1 MISKF
6 LFLFFRR
13 REAFTS
19 CQATHSCVSDSASF
33 LCGALSL
40 SFFVG
45 IVFNCLCMCLC
56 LELYSYL
63 FCVSCKFGPGCFLNK
78 QRVFAAL
85 YLF

>member
-19 CQATHSCVSDSASF
+19 CQATHSCVSDSANF

-45 IVFNCLCMCLC
+45 IVFNCLYMCLC
-56 LELYSYL
+56 
-63 FCVSCKFGPGCFLNK
+63 
-78 QRVFAAL
+78 
-85 YLF
+85 

>member
-13 REAFTS
+13 REGFTS
-19 CQATHSCVSDSASF
+19 CQATHSCISDSANF